1 MQQNNNLYQFVSR
14 ETFLY
19 PERGDDMK
27 QFHYRAYDEEG
38 QLIDGTL
45 WTESRQEARRELY
58 DRGLHLIRLVEEPT
72 RRSLFHGKKP
82 FRSRRQLILL
92 CSSWA
97 SLLEAGLT
105 VTDSLSLLQNQL
117 GNLEKKCLQQITQQ
131 IATGHTVWE
140 SFMKSQSFP
149 PFFISLLQVG
159 EMTGTLPRELL
170 RGAAYYEKEDAFL
183 QKIKRTL
190 VYPLFVLAF
199 SLAVLV
205 VILTFILPSF
215 QLLFETLQIDLPLGA
230 QWALA
235 VGVFLKQWGA
245 VLSVFF
251 LCVLLLGLVWGQTKS
266 GKDILSSWLY
276 GFRFYRR
283 LLLIRFCL
291 TLSAL
296 LESGKTLAEALADTK
311 QVVGNQKAGDD
322 ISYMKEQ
329 VQKGAPFSTVLQ
341 ESGFSSS
348 FPLLYQLCQ
357 VGMESGE
364 LPKFLSQAAYM
375 MADEA
380 EQKLNRF
387 RAILEPTLLLF
398 VGGITALIIFS
409 VMLPVFQA
417 AGRHLV

>member
-1 MQQNNNLYQFVSR
+1 M
-14 ETFLY
+14 FLT
-19 PERGDDMK
+19 EKGGNIMK
-27 QFHYRAYDEEG
+27 HFHYRAYDEAG
-38 QLIDGTL
+38 RLVDGTL
-45 WTESRQEARRELY
+45 WKESVLEARRELY
-58 DRGLHLIRLVEEPT
+58 ARELHLIRLEEEQTKSHWFPVK
-72 RRSLFHGKKP
+72 HP
-82 FRSRRQLILL
+82 FSSRRQLILF

-105 VTDSLSLLQNQL
+105 MTDSLALLQNQL
-117 GNLEKKCLQQITQQ
+117 EPAEKKCLQQIIEQ
-131 IATGHTVWE
+131 ISTGHTVWE
-140 SFMKSQSFP
+140 SFMQSQSFP

-170 RGAAYYEKEDAFL
+170 RGAAYYEKEEAFL
-183 QKIKRTL
+183 RKIKRTL
-190 VYPLFVLAF
+190 AYPLFVLAF

-215 QLLFETLQIDLPLGA
+215 QLLFQTLQIDLPLGA

-235 VGVFLKQWGA
+235 VGLFLKQWGTMGS
-245 VLSVFF
+245 VLF
-251 LCVLLLGLVWGQTKS
+251 LCVLLLGLLWGQTKS
-266 GKDILSSWLY
+266 GKETLTLWLY

-296 LESGKTLAEALADTK
+296 LESGKTLAEALEDTK
-311 QVVGNQKAGDD
+311 QVVGNKKAMQS

-329 VQKGAPFSTVLQ
+329 IQKGAPFSDVLAK
-341 ESGFSSS
+341 SGFSYS
-348 FPLLYQLCQ
+348 FPLLQQLCQ

-375 MADEA
+375 MAAEA
-380 EQKLNRF
+380 ERKLARF

>member
-1 MQQNNNLYQFVSR
+1 
-14 ETFLY
+14 
-19 PERGDDMK
+19 MK
-27 QFHYRAYDEEG
+27 QFHYRAYDEAG

-45 WTESRQEARRELY
+45 WKESMAEARLELY
-58 DRGLHLIRLVEEPT
+58 ARELHLIQLKEEQAKSHWFPVKHP
-72 RRSLFHGKKP
+72 FH
-82 FRSRRQLILL
+82 SRRQLIVL

-105 VTDSLSLLQNQL
+105 MTDSLSLLKSQL
-117 GNLEKKCLQQITQQ
+117 EHREQQCLQQIIEQ
-131 IATGHTVWE
+131 ISTGHMVWE
-140 SFMKSQSFP
+140 SFMKSQCFP

-170 RGAAYYEKEDAFL
+170 RGATYYEKEEAFL
-183 QKIKRTL
+183 RKIKRTL
-190 VYPLFVLAF
+190 AYPLFVLLF

-205 VILTFILPSF
+205 IILTFILPSF
-215 QLLFETLQIDLPLGA
+215 ELLFQTLQIDLPLGA
-230 QWALA
+230 QWALS
-235 VGVFLKQWGA
+235 VGLFLKQWGA
-245 VLSVFF
+245 VGSVVV
-251 LCVLLLGLVWGQTKS
+251 LCCLLLGLLGGQTKR
-266 GKDILSSWLY
+266 GKEKVSSWLY

-283 LLLIRFCL
+283 LLLIRFSL

-296 LESGKTLAEALADTK
+296 LESGKTLAEALEDTRR
-311 QVVGNQKAGDD
+311 VVGNRKAREA
-322 ISYMKEQ
+322 ISYVKEQ
-329 VQKGAPFSTVLQ
+329 VQKGAPFSQVVQ
-341 ESGFSSS
+341 ESVFSFS
-348 FPLLYQLCQ
+348 FPLLHQLCQ

-380 EQKLNRF
+380 ERKLSRF

-417 AGRHLV
+417 AGRHLM

>member
-1 MQQNNNLYQFVSR
+1 
-14 ETFLY
+14 
-19 PERGDDMK
+19 MK

-38 QLIDGTL
+38 QLMDGTL
-45 WTESRQEARRELY
+45 WQGSLAEARRELY
-58 DRGLHLIRLVEEPT
+58 ARELHLIQLKEERT
-72 RRSLFHGKKP
+72 KQNWFHVKHP
-82 FRSRRQLILL
+82 FRSRRSLILL

-105 VTDSLSLLQNQL
+105 MTDSLSLLQSQL
-117 GNLEKKCLQQITQQ
+117 DHAEKQCLQQIIEQ
-131 IATGHTVWE
+131 ISTGHTVWE
-140 SFMKSQSFP
+140 SFMQSQAFP

-170 RGAAYYEKEDAFL
+170 RWAAYYEKEEAFL
-183 QKIKRTL
+183 RKIKRTL
-190 VYPLFVLAF
+190 AYPLFILVF
-199 SLAVLV
+199 SVAVLV

-215 QLLFETLQIDLPLGA
+215 QLLFQTLQIDLPVGA

-235 VGVFLKQWGA
+235 AGLFLKQWGA
-245 VLSVFF
+245 AGSIIFLSF
-251 LCVLLLGLVWGQTKS
+251 LLSGLLWGQTKQ
-266 GKDILSSWLY
+266 GKETLASWLY
-276 GFRFYRR
+276 GFRFYKR

-296 LESGKTLAEALADTK
+296 LESGKTLAEALEDTK
-311 QVVGNQKAGDD
+311 QVVGNRKAMQS

-329 VQKGAPFSTVLQ
+329 VQKGAPFSEVVKG
-341 ESGFSSS
+341 SSFSSS
-348 FPLLYQLCQ
+348 FPLLHQLCQ

-375 MADEA
+375 MAAEA
-380 EQKLNRF
+380 ERKLARF

-417 AGRHLV
+417 AGRQLV